1 MNNKIEELLSAVKL
15 NDLISRKQI
24 EEKKKNKALCVI
36 AIIAA
41 VAAIAAVVYAIYKRC
56 TPDYLED
63 FDEDFDDDYEDDFE
77 DETFEVD
84 EDSEEAPVVETED
97 FEEELEEN

>member
-36 AIIAA
+36 AIITA

-77 DETFEVD
+77 NETFEVD
-84 EDSEEAPVVETED
+84 EDSVEVTVEEAEN
-97 FEEELEEN
+97 FEESEEE